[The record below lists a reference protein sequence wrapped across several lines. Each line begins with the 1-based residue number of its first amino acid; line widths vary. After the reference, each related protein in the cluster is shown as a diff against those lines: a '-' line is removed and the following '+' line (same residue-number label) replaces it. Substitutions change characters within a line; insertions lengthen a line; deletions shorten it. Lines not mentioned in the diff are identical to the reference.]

1 VGGGASVTLGG
12 MDDDEHPELAG
23 YEPHRPRSLRSKRTL
38 LVMRVVVVVG
48 IVSLLLP
55 GVVTMVR
62 VGASTADMACAD
74 FVAYERPDSPSYEV
88 RFQLF
93 GPGVVGYECYTKYA
107 FGGDEHITSL
117 GLIPSGRIAREVV
130 ERNSRD

>member
-1 VGGGASVTLGG
+1 
-12 MDDDEHPELAG
+12 M
-23 YEPHRPRSLRSKRTL
+23 
-38 LVMRVVVVVG
+38 
-48 IVSLLLP
+48 
-55 GVVTMVR
+55 
-62 VGASTADMACAD
+62 
-74 FVAYERPDSPSYEV
+74 

-117 GLIPSGRIAREVV
+117 GLIPSGRVAREVV